1 MTTPHED
8 EAAPPPVPGVIGTA
22 GMINQLRGPASHVIV
37 DVVDPGVGGAT
48 PVRQAMTSLGVKTE
62 KPSTPPALLLSGGI
76 VVGATVVSAG
86 IVNLTPAV
94 AALVFAGVVVFWL
107 RFTNRRARRTD
118 ESTRW
123 ASRSGQPFGA
133 WEPGAPAGRQRLL
146 IDQRGLAIVDLGAQR
161 DPLAVLLWKAID
173 RLILVPGNERATDPG
188 LVVHRTDGRIAGFT
202 TGFGL
207 HEVMPA
213 LDDVGLP
220 TDIEQAMAGTTTA
233 RRSPSPL
240 PAAAPAPPAD
250 PWANIAPLS
259 VGPAAT
265 MGAPSPPPPPPAP
278 ASPPLFGRE
287 PTPEPARPWSTPASA
302 PPPGFDAAAATPPP
316 APRQAFDPVPS
327 SVPSPPSDSLPAAFP
342 APAATLE
349 DALGRTAAH
358 LPPPRRP
365 SSALPPPP
373 PVQPAGLAPA
383 QTPSAT
389 EPARQPIPPAP
400 AAPQGP
406 PGWSASGIEHG
417 EALEAH
423 GTSTETSPPDES
435 PLDPLWR

>member
-161 DPLAVLLWKAID
+161 EPLAVLLWKSID

-265 MGAPSPPPPPPAP
+265 MGAPSPPPPARARIATLVRPRAHPRAGSAVVHACVRAAAWVRRRGGHAAACTAPGVRPGAVVGAEPPV
-278 ASPPLFGRE
+278 RQ
-287 PTPEPARPWSTPASA
+287 
-302 PPPGFDAAAATPPP
+302 PPGRLSGAGRH
-316 APRQAFDPVPS
+316 PR
-327 SVPSPPSDSLPAAFP
+327 
-342 APAATLE
+342 
-349 DALGRTAAH
+349 
-358 LPPPRRP
+358 
-365 SSALPPPP
+365 
-373 PVQPAGLAPA
+373 
-383 QTPSAT
+383 
-389 EPARQPIPPAP
+389 
-400 AAPQGP
+400 
-406 PGWSASGIEHG
+406 
-417 EALEAH
+417 
-423 GTSTETSPPDES
+423 
-435 PLDPLWR
+435 